1 MQGPPAD
8 SFFTSPLY
16 GLMLYSAMLPSAY
29 FIAMVVGK
37 IRHLCKMTVLEVLL
51 RTFVS
56 WILIMVLYTLCAL
69 LFGFSMADLGGF
81 IDADTGTNPF
91 VRYYPVAVLII
102 AVAGF
107 YYPNADFFNINRTKS
122 KRVLLLFVCFTPLY
136 LMLVYMLFVKPGL
149 WPLCLRFGFRSSLL
163 AFTISFPTIFYDAP
177 NGFLQAWNGIALFL
191 FRINTSDSKN
201 E

>member
-1 MQGPPAD
+1 
-8 SFFTSPLY
+8 
-16 GLMLYSAMLPSAY
+16 
-29 FIAMVVGK
+29 
-37 IRHLCKMTVLEVLL
+37 MTVLDVLL

-56 WILIMVLYTLCAL
+56 WILIMVLYTLCSL

-81 IDADTGTNPF
+81 IDADTGNNPF

-122 KRVLLLFVCFTPLY
+122 KRALLFFVCFTPLY
-136 LMLVYMLFVKPGL
+136 LMLVYMLFVNPGL
-149 WPLCLRFGFRSSLL
+149 WPLCLRFGFRSSML

-177 NGFLQAWNGIALFL
+177 NGLLQASRYIVLFL
-191 FRINTSDSKN
+191 FRISTSDSKN
-201 E
+201 ESSSE